1 MRGSNYGG
9 IMTKKRKKKRT
20 NYVNNARLREVLIDY
35 NNMNI
40 HDNGEWCDGY
50 KRRLKNKF
58 SNNKIA
64 EDKFDISKNFILQ
77 KKEKICNLQ
86 KEYENMS
93 TEEKKSFDKK
103 LSSLKEELS
112 VYVIDIIKGR
122 INSFMLHSTLQNTD
136 DIMDITQDAYISV
149 FKYLNRYN
157 SNIKTSAFAYIT
169 QLATNSIIFSL
180 NQIKE
185 RERICV
191 TGIDY
196 IENINTIA
204 EPSSAENLRKNSFE
218 MEML

>member
-1 MRGSNYGG
+1 
-9 IMTKKRKKKRT
+9 MTKKRKKKRT

-40 HDNGEWCDGY
+40 HDDGEWCDGY

-86 KEYENMS
+86 KDYENMS

-103 LSSLKEELS
+103 LNSLKEELS

-136 DIMDITQDAYISV
+136 DIMDITQDADISV